1 MIKDEL
7 FIEKTCGKKLPFTVP
22 DNYFAGLHDRI
33 MDAVNADKVVVMKAN
48 VGRRRTLIAAIAAG
62 VAVLLLCAGIVL
74 SEVFVQNGGGYA
86 STSVK
91 TDAVDTGNSSFD
103 QMADYMMLD
112 NDDVYSYLAYE

>member
-7 FIEKTCGKKLPFTVP
+7 FIEKTCGKTRPFTVP
-22 DNYFAGLHDRI
+22 DNYFAGLHDKI
-33 MDAVNADKVVVMKAN
+33 MDVVNADNTVVMKAN
-48 VGRRRTLIAAIAAG
+48 SGRRRTLIAAIAAS
-62 VAVLLLCAGIVL
+62 VAVLLVCAGIAL

-86 STSVK
+86 LTSVK
-91 TDAVDTGNSSFD
+91 SDAVSSNSSFE